1 MCVKTAHEPIS
12 CTNLGIWMDRV
23 GDSDSDTELWKK
35 INVKKCPKCKFEIE
49 KN

>member
-1 MCVKTAHEPIS
+1 
-12 CTNLGIWMDRV
+12 MDRV